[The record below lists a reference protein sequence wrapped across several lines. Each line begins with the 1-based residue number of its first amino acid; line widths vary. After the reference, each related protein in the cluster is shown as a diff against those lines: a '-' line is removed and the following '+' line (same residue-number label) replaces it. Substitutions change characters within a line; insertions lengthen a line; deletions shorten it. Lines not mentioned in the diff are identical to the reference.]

1 MTSPAERTAASS
13 SAAAA
18 AEEEGTTDVCLVAMP
33 YASPTRPSMALGLL
47 KAILA
52 EAGIA
57 TSAVYAN
64 MWFAEQTGLRLYT
77 LISTN
82 LPITFQAGEWT
93 FAGAAFPDDPRRTH
107 RDEEYLRQIRQA
119 SDGYPAVWSG
129 ARGAEF
135 TEDLRAL
142 RTAATEFVDT
152 AARRVL
158 ATGARVVGCTSTF
171 EQHVASL
178 ALLRRV
184 RELDPDVIT
193 MLGGAN
199 CETVMGEAT
208 HRCFPWVDYVV
219 SGEADGLIAD
229 LCRLA
234 LERGRD
240 VPAEALPRGVL
251 GPAHR
256 ARPRT
261 TPRAKLPRALFADL
275 DRLPVPVYDEYFQT
289 LASSTVGK
297 YVRPGLPLESSRGC
311 WWGAAHQCTFCG
323 LNGTSLGY
331 RSKSPETV
339 LAEIH
344 TLEDRY
350 GISDFEAVDNILDM
364 KYHKSLLPMMAAE
377 DRDRR
382 VFFEIKANVSRAQVA
397 AMVDAGVNW
406 VQPGIESLHSEV
418 LRLMDKGIQGWQNIQ
433 LLKWARELGLR
444 LSWSILWGFPGEKD
458 DWYLDMA
465 AWLPAMEHLP
475 APAATPRVRFDR
487 YSVYHE
493 QARNLG
499 LVLFPIGAMSLVYPV
514 NPGDLDDLT
523 YFFTTEPSSGPHR
536 IIQSLNGAVMANS
549 GVRAVISAVRDW
561 AAAHR
566 SGSIPVLS
574 MEDQAGTL
582 EITDTRSCARSER
595 QLLTGLSR
603 AVLLACDSAP
613 RPAHLTKTVAKD
625 FGIEASDE
633 EIDTVMRKLIA
644 DRLVL
649 AVDDRLISLVLKG
662 PVPATIPDYSEFP
675 GGGFVSGRPDAEP
688 RPGDGAS

>member
-1 MTSPAERTAASS
+1 
-13 SAAAA
+13 
-18 AEEEGTTDVCLVAMP
+18 MP

-52 EAGIA
+52 RAHIA

-64 MWFAEQTGLRLYT
+64 MWFAEQVGLRRYT
-77 LISTN
+77 LMSTN

-93 FAGAAFPDDPRRTH
+93 FAGAAFHDDPRRAH

-142 RTAATEFVDT
+142 RTAATGFVDM

-184 RELDPDVIT
+184 HELDPDVIT

-208 HRCFPWVDYVV
+208 HRAFPWVDYVV
-219 SGEADGLIAD
+219 SGEADGLIVD

-234 LERGRD
+234 LTRGRD
-240 VPAEALPRGVL
+240 VPPEELPRGVL
-251 GPAHR
+251 GPGHR
-256 ARPRT
+256 ARTRPARSV
-261 TPRAKLPRALFADL
+261 RLPRALFADL
-275 DRLPVPVYDEYFQT
+275 DSLPVPVYDEYFQT
-289 LASSTVGK
+289 LASSPIGK
-297 YVRPGLPLESSRGC
+297 NVRPGLPLESSRGC

-339 LAEIH
+339 LTEIH
-344 TLEDRY
+344 ALEDRY

-364 KYHKSLLPMMAAE
+364 KYHKSLLPKMAA
-377 DRDRR
+377 DGRSRR
-382 VFFEIKANVSRAQVA
+382 VFYEIKANVSRAQVA

-406 VQPGIESLHSEV
+406 VQPGIESLHSDV

-493 QARNLG
+493 QARKLG

-514 NPGDLDDLT
+514 NPGDLDDLA

-536 IIQSLNGAVMANS
+536 IIQSLNQAVKANP
-549 GVRAVISAVRDW
+549 GIQAVIAGVRDW
-561 AAAHR
+561 AAAHK
-566 SGSIPVLS
+566 SGSVPVLS
-574 MEDQAGTL
+574 MEDRAGTL
-582 EITDTRSCARSER
+582 EITDTRSCARAER

-613 RPAHLTKTVAKD
+613 RPAHLAKTVATD
-625 FGIEASDE
+625 LGIEAGE
-633 EIDTVMRKLIA
+633 EELAAAVRKLIA
-644 DRLVL
+644 DRFVL
-649 AVDDRLISLVLKG
+649 QIDDRLISLVLKG

-688 RPGDGAS
+688 RPDDGAS